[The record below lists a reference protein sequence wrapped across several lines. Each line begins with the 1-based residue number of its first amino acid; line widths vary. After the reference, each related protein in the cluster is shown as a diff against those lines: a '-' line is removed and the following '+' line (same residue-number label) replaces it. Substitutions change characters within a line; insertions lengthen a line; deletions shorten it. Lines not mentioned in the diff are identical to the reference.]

1 MEKNELSET
10 LEIQKTEVDGC
21 PLQNLK
27 AKYLVKRGSTQASK
41 STAMKS
47 ANVYISENWD
57 NLIENFEEE
66 RSLRVSDSDD
76 SISAD
81 D

>member
-1 MEKNELSET
+1 
-10 LEIQKTEVDGC
+10 
-21 PLQNLK
+21 
-27 AKYLVKRGSTQASK
+27 LVKRGSTQASK

>member
-1 MEKNELSET
+1 
-10 LEIQKTEVDGC
+10 
-21 PLQNLK
+21 
-27 AKYLVKRGSTQASK
+27 
-41 STAMKS
+41 MKS